1 MVAMARLF
9 DFMKYDKDER
19 GADVDEG
26 TRLELRRL
34 ANLFLI
40 SALTLIA
47 LFLEVFAK
55 ALHVTFIPAAGY
67 SVIGLIF
74 LVGWAATLVYAV
86 FVTYTARRWAWMA
99 LCLFPPTSPP
109 VAIAYAWIRRQEI
122 ERAILGDPR
131 APAARQRRGGKKKR

>member
-1 MVAMARLF
+1 MVAMTRLF

-74 LVGWAATLVYAV
+74 LVGWAATLVMGVAV
-86 FVTYTARRWAWMA
+86 AVMLATF
-99 LCLFPPTSPP
+99 
-109 VAIAYAWIRRQEI
+109 
-122 ERAILGDPR
+122 
-131 APAARQRRGGKKKR
+131 

>member
-1 MVAMARLF
+1 MARLF

-47 LFLEVFAK
+47 LFLLRSSRRRCTSPSSRTVGY
-55 ALHVTFIPAAGY
+55 VVWGSSSSSAGR
-67 SVIGLIF
+67 
-74 LVGWAATLVYAV
+74 
-86 FVTYTARRWAWMA
+86 RRWSTA
-99 LCLFPPTSPP
+99 CS
-109 VAIAYAWIRRQEI
+109 
-122 ERAILGDPR
+122 
-131 APAARQRRGGKKKR
+131 